1 MANKKQKN
9 EVVEE
14 PIKEEKI
21 VEESEKVQNESKS
34 VFFSKKEGGTRA
46 Y

>member
-14 PIKEEKI
+14 SIKEEKI

-34 VFFSKKEGGTRA
+34 VFSYKKEGGTRA

>member
-1 MANKKQKN
+1 MANKKQKT

-21 VEESEKVQNESKS
+21 IEESEKVQNEIKS
-34 VFFSKKEGGTRA
+34 VFSSKKEGGTRIS
-46 Y
+46 